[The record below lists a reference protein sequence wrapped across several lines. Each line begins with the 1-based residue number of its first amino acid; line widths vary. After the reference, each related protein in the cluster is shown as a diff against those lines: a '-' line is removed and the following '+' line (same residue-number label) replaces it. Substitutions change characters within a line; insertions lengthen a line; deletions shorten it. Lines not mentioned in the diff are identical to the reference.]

1 MDGLTLTQRI
11 NKVTYKNLRI
21 GFLWSSKISLMILS
35 LMLVTLWLNHFTNDS
50 DISFLLTAQFTWQMV
65 LSVFGII
72 YFNRSAEPSNYRF
85 VSAFYSFTYGLSW
98 GATILILGLYA
109 QFTLLSE
116 VLANLTTMVALL
128 GFYTYRN
135 ALYLAITPI
144 LVLSTWITIKDEHL
158 TLLFSFEKFMI
169 TLIIIESGRRVLYR
183 WFSNRIQ
190 QEHEN
195 KRLLKELNQLASRDQ
210 LTQIKNRRFFQIELE
225 KQIKNT
231 QRLNIP
237 LSLIL
242 IDIDHFKAF
251 NDSQGHIAG
260 DECLK
265 LVAKVIDASLLRGT
279 DSVSRFGGEEF
290 VVLLPN
296 TNLDGAI
303 LVAQRIQENLAK
315 VAIAHPASQ
324 TSHVVTISQGITT
337 YEESQRS
344 TQFIEKADH
353 NLYDAKKSGRNCYI
367 AA

>member
-1 MDGLTLTQRI
+1 M
-11 NKVTYKNLRI
+11 
-21 GFLWSSKISLMILS
+21 MILS
-35 LMLVTLWLNHFTNDS
+35 LMLVTLWLNHFTNRS
-50 DISFLLTAQFTWQMV
+50 DVSFVLTAQFTWQIL
-65 LSVFGII
+65 LSGFGLI
-72 YFNRSAEPSNYRF
+72 YFNRSVEPANYRL

-98 GATILILGLYA
+98 GATILILGLYV

-135 ALYLAITPI
+135 ALYLAVAPI
-144 LVLSTWITIKDEHL
+144 LALSTWITIEDDRF
-158 TLLFSFEKFMI
+158 TLLFSFEKLMI
-169 TLIIIESGRRVLYR
+169 TAIIVESGRRVLYR
-183 WFSNRIQ
+183 WFSNRVQ

-195 KRLLKELNQLASRDQ
+195 KRLLKELNHLASRDQ

-225 KQIKNT
+225 KQIQT
-231 QRLNIP
+231 AQRLRIP

-242 IDIDHFKAF
+242 IDIDHFKTF

-324 TSHVVTISQGITT
+324 TSHVVTISQGITS
-337 YEESQRS
+337 YERNQRP
-344 TQFIEKADH
+344 TQFVEIADN